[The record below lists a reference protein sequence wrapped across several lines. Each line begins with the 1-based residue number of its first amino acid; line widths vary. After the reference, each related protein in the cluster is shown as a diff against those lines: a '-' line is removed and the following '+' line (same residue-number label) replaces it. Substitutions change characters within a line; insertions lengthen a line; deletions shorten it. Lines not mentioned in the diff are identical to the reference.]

1 MVALASRWADSSFV
15 SSSAWEDQVH
25 VTLMLATC
33 LGVAEAS
40 SDQPGKQEECVA
52 YSVLFQLLDG
62 IPLYLQSA
70 NTEARVRRLFLEQN
84 EVQCGMLLSELSFE
98 RHLCQ
103 KQLWIMTTAA
113 TDI

>member
-1 MVALASRWADSSFV
+1 MVALASRWGDSNFV

-33 LGVAEAS
+33 LAVAEAS
-40 SDQPGKQEECVA
+40 NKGTKEECVA

-70 NTEARVRRLFLEQN
+70 NAEARVRFMNSGAR
-84 EVQCGMLLSELSFE
+84 
-98 RHLCQ
+98 
-103 KQLWIMTTAA
+103 IT
-113 TDI
+113 